1 MSWRWQNHEPRQP
14 LIGRPQVDLHPSAAA
29 PHVLIALPT
38 SAAWARWI
46 YRGFA
51 GVAAK
56 QGWVVL
62 SYPPE
67 IDLDWVAATWPLHA
81 AVLGPSSAG
90 PWPTALRSC
99 ISVAVNADRSA
110 EGIASVCLDETRVA
124 EQAVAHLLSRGLRT
138 FTTFRLDPA
147 GGGEELERRF
157 RRAAAEAGGRLEPAW
172 AGSATESRAARENPA
187 EIVAWLTRLAT
198 PCGIFASC
206 DSWARVIARYAPAA
220 GLRIPEDVA
229 VIGVDNDLTE
239 CELGEPSLSSVAVP
253 WACVGE
259 ESAGLVQ
266 RALRGEPIAGERV
279 RVTTADVVVRQ
290 SSDTFAVGDTLVRQ
304 AMRWIREH
312 AGGRLSVPMVA
323 AAVGAPRQ
331 KLDRRFR
338 RVLGSTV
345 LEQIRRAR
353 IEIARDLLS
362 RTELPLAD
370 VAPRSGF
377 TNVSLL
383 SVAFQREL
391 GLPPGAYRRR
401 ARSLLSARAE

>member
-1 MSWRWQNHEPRQP
+1 MWRQ
-14 LIGRPQVDLHPSAAA
+14 QVDLHPSIAA
-29 PHVLIALPT
+29 PHVLLALPT
-38 SAAWARWI
+38 SAAWARWVC
-46 YRGFA
+46 RGFA
-51 GVAAK
+51 GAAAR

-81 AVLGPSSAG
+81 AVLGPSSSG
-90 PWPTALRSC
+90 PWPARLKSC
-99 ISVAVNADRSA
+99 VSVAVNSDRSA

-138 FTTFRLDPA
+138 FTTFRLDPS
-147 GGGEELERRF
+147 GSGEGLERRF
-157 RRAAAEAGGRLEPAW
+157 RQAAAAAGGRLEPAW
-172 AGSATESRAARENPA
+172 AGNALQSAAACENPA
-187 EIVAWLTRLAT
+187 EIVAWLSRLAT

-206 DSWARVIARYAPAA
+206 DSWARVITRYAPAA
-220 GLRIPEDVA
+220 GLRIPEDLA

-239 CELGEPSLSSVAVP
+239 CELAGPSLSSVAVP
-253 WACVGE
+253 WACIGE
-259 ESAGLVQ
+259 EAAGLVQ
-266 RALRGEPIAGERV
+266 RALQGEPIAGERV
-279 RVTTADVVVRQ
+279 RITTADVVVRQ
-290 SSDTFAVGDTLVRQ
+290 SSDTFAVEDALVQR
-304 AMRWIREH
+304 AMRWIRQH

-323 AAVGAPRQ
+323 AAVGVPRQ

-353 IEIARDLLS
+353 IDIARDLLS
-362 RTELPLAD
+362 RTELPLVD

-401 ARSLLSARAE
+401 ARSLLTARAE

>member
-1 MSWRWQNHEPRQP
+1 MDS
-14 LIGRPQVDLHPSAAA
+14 RPTTAA

-46 YRGFA
+46 FRGFA
-51 GVAAK
+51 EVAAK
-56 QGWVVL
+56 AGWVVL

-67 IDLDWVAATWPLHA
+67 IDLDWVARTWPLHA
-81 AVLGPSSAG
+81 AVLGPSSSR
-90 PWPTALRSC
+90 PWPAQLKGR

-110 EGIASVCLDETRVA
+110 EGIASVCLDATRVA
-124 EQAVAHLLSRGLRT
+124 EQAVTHLLSRGLRT
-138 FTTFRLDPA
+138 FTTFRLDPT
-147 GGGEELERRF
+147 GSGEELERRF
-157 RRAAAEAGGRLEPAW
+157 RQAAAAAGGRLEPAW
-172 AGSATESRAARENPA
+172 VRSEAHSPAARENPA
-187 EIVAWLTRLAT
+187 EIVAWLSRLAT

-239 CELGEPSLSSVAVP
+239 CELSEPSLSSVAVP
-253 WACVGE
+253 WAWMGE
-259 ESAGLVQ
+259 EAAGLVQ
-266 RALRGEPIAGERV
+266 RALQGVSIAGERV
-279 RVTTADVVVRQ
+279 RITTADVVVRR
-290 SSDTFAVGDTLVRQ
+290 SSDLFGVGDSLVQ
-304 AMRWIREH
+304 HALRWIREH
-312 AGGRLSVPMVA
+312 AGSRLSVPMVA
-323 AAVGAPRQ
+323 EAVGATRQ
-331 KLDRRFR
+331 QLDRRFR

-353 IEIARDLLS
+353 IDIARELLS

-391 GLPPGAYRRR
+391 GLAPGAYRRR
-401 ARSLLSARAE
+401 ARSLLTARAE